1 MQAEN
6 HYETLGIGRSA
17 APEDVRRAFAE
28 KAKRVHPDLNPGSA
42 WAERSTKALNEAYAV
57 LRDPTR
63 RALYDLRRFGGPERR
78 ASPRERFDMAAWRE
92 TAETARVERKASL
105 GLNRAQIIAVALLLG
120 GVGAGLAMFS

>member
-6 HYETLGIGRSA
+6 HYETLGVCRSA
-17 APEDVRRAFAE
+17 GPEEVRRAFAE
-28 KAKRVHPDLNPGSA
+28 KAKRVHPDFNPGSA

-78 ASPRERFDMAAWRE
+78 AGPRERFDMAAWRE
-92 TAETARVERKASL
+92 TAESARTERKASL
-105 GLNRAQIIAVALLLG
+105 GLNRMQIMGMALLLG
-120 GVGAGLAMFS
+120 GLGAGLVLFS